1 MMLLEKQSNM
11 LKQIGPFERAKTNLD
26 KFVWN
31 FMIFYTTVTVA
42 KAWQAVEEEKLESA
56 ETIEMTAELTIRGVF
71 QLILEK
77 DNGVWN

>member
-1 MMLLEKQSNM
+1 MYLEKQASL

-31 FMIFYTTVTVA
+31 YMIFYTTVTVA
-42 KAWQAVEEEKLESA
+42 EAWKTIEKEDLKQS
-56 ETIEMTAELTIRGVF
+56 ETVEMTAELTIRCVF
-71 QLILEK
+71 QLVLEK